1 MADKKA
7 DDKKAADQGGGDL
20 RSRAEQLAGNAGH
33 TTQKYFQTQTL
44 EQSWNL
50 LHELRVHQIE
60 LEIQNEELRQAQ
72 LEIDAAKAR
81 YFDLYDL
88 APVGYVVVSEAG
100 ITLEA
105 NLTTATMLGV
115 GRGTLI
121 GQSLA
126 RHVWQ
131 ADQDAYYLF
140 RKRLFESA
148 EPLAIELRMT
158 GSGSEPLWVLM
169 ETALADDG
177 KGTCTGRVV
186 LIDIT
191 ARRTAE
197 QEREDLREQL
207 IQSQKLESIGRLAGG
222 IAHDFNNMLA
232 VILGNVDAAD
242 QQAVE
247 DPLVRDSL
255 LEIRGAAERAAALT
269 RQLLAFAR
277 KQTVEPRVLDLN
289 DAVTGSLKM
298 LRRLLSEGILLDWRP
313 GTSLWPVHM
322 DPMQVDQ
329 ILTNLCVN
337 ARSAISGAGHISI
350 VTRNLTLDEAGCGRV
365 PGLSRGDYVL
375 LSVCDS
381 GSGMDAATA
390 SRVFEPFFTT
400 REFGQGTGLGL
411 ATVYGAVKQNGGHI
425 VLDSHP
431 GLGTTLTIYL
441 PRYLGAEPI
450 RGAVAATREPERGHE
465 TVLVVED
472 EPAVLDM
479 ITAMLEF
486 QGYTV
491 VATSSPNEA
500 IRLVREKAVRID
512 VLLTDVVMPEMNG
525 RTLVSQLEALHPH
538 LKHVFMSGYPAD
550 LITDQGIL
558 EQGAL
563 FIQKPFSRTD
573 LADGIQRALKRPA

>member
-1 MADKKA
+1 MADKDA
-7 DDKKAADQGGGDL
+7 GDKKAGDQGGGDL
-20 RSRAEQLAGNAGH
+20 RSRAEQIARNAGGY
-33 TTQKYFQTQTL
+33 TQAYLQTQTL

-50 LHELRVHQIE
+50 LHELQVHQIE
-60 LEIQNEELRQAQ
+60 LELQNEELRRAQ

-88 APVGYVVVSEAG
+88 APVGYVVVSRNG
-100 ITLEA
+100 TILEA

-131 ADQDAYYLF
+131 EDQDAYYLY

-148 EPLAIELRMT
+148 ETLAIELRMT
-158 GSGSEPLWVLM
+158 GSGPEPLWVLM
-169 ETALADDG
+169 ETGLADDG
-177 KGTCTGRVV
+177 EGTCTGRVV
-186 LIDIT
+186 LSDIS

-197 QEREDLREQL
+197 QEREELRGQL
-207 IQSQKLESIGRLAGG
+207 TQSQKLESIGRLAGG
-222 IAHDFNNMLA
+222 VAHDFNNMLA
-232 VILGNVDAAD
+232 VILGNVDAANL
-242 QQAVE
+242 QAVE
-247 DPLVRDSL
+247 DPLVRDAL
-255 LEIRGAAERAAALT
+255 QEIRRAADRAADLT

-277 KQTVEPRVLDLN
+277 KQTVEPRALDLN
-289 DAVTGSLKM
+289 DTITNSLKM
-298 LRRLLSEGILLDWRP
+298 LRRLLSEGILLDWLP
-313 GTSLWPVHM
+313 GAPLWPIHM

-329 ILTNLCVN
+329 ILANLCVN
-337 ARSAISGAGHISI
+337 ARSAISGAGHIRI
-350 VTRNLTLDEAGCGRV
+350 VTRNLTLDEAGCGNV
-365 PGLSRGDYVL
+365 PGLSHGDYVL

-381 GSGMDAATA
+381 GCGMDASTA
-390 SRVFEPFFTT
+390 SHVFEPFFTT

-411 ATVYGAVKQNGGHI
+411 ATVYGAVKQNGGHV

-431 GLGTTLTIYL
+431 GLGTTVTIYL

-450 RGAVAATREPERGHE
+450 RGATAATREPERGHE

-472 EPAVLDM
+472 EPSVLDM
-479 ITAMLEF
+479 ITAMLEQ

-491 VATSSPNEA
+491 MATTSPNEA
-500 IRLVREKAVRID
+500 IRLVRENADRID
-512 VLLTDVVMPEMNG
+512 LLLTDVVMPEMNG
-525 RTLVSQLEALHPH
+525 HALVAQLEALCPH

-550 LITDQGIL
+550 VITDQGIL

-563 FIQKPFSRTD
+563 FIQKPFSRVD
-573 LADGIQRALKRPA
+573 LVAGVQRALKRPA